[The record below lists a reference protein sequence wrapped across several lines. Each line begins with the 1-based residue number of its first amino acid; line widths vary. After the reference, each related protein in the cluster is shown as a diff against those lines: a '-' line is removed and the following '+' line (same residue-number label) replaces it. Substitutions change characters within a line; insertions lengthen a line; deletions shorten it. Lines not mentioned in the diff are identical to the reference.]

1 MAVNIA
7 LPCPALGTLRFRMPM
22 VAYQLVLHLTTC
34 WRVICNKSLLSTYHV
49 SATVLLTRDTGE
61 GRQISRANKSIEM
74 RWPKMISTVRVAV
87 LLRWDWRERLVHIQE
102 RQVVRDVAHTLCVGL
117 EDSVRC
123 GSWSHRAPGLVGGWV
138 KRTVKNNVLC
148 AMMEL
153 YKRESVAGV
162 TSNRSLCSSTNLVQ
176 LVHEGKEK
184 RKSRDQVGG
193 GFVMCSSVQPH
204 FTEWAC
210 AVLRALL

>member
-1 MAVNIA
+1 
-7 LPCPALGTLRFRMPM
+7 
-22 VAYQLVLHLTTC
+22 
-34 WRVICNKSLLSTYHV
+34 
-49 SATVLLTRDTGE
+49 
-61 GRQISRANKSIEM
+61 
-74 RWPKMISTVRVAV
+74 MISTVRVAV

-204 FTEWAC
+204 FTE
-210 AVLRALL
+210 